1 MPENKSLRA
10 DKFLWSVRIYKSRT
24 RAAEACSKG
33 RIIIKDLPV
42 KASRLIN
49 EGDVINVRKTPVMYS
64 YQVTGLPKSRVSA
77 SIVPE
82 YIKNLTSE
90 EELEKLKALD
100 TFFVKRDRGSGRPTK
115 KERRLIT
122 RLKKD

>member
-24 RAAEACSKG
+24 LAAEACSKG